1 MSVLAPAD
9 QDDVDNNLYSLSLTP
24 AVVRVESVGICADAA
39 KGRR

>member
-9 QDDVDNNLYSLSLTP
+9 QDDVDNNLYSLLTP